1 MKVRARLN
9 AAPFGGIK
17 MFSFDMKATIEELKI
32 LFEAWNI
39 IENDYNDSEEKDTAQ
54 KVINDLIISH
64 AQEIAEHYEIDT

>member
-1 MKVRARLN
+1 
-9 AAPFGGIK
+9 